1 MRPRF
6 QADENLSAKIV
17 AGLLRRE
24 PSLDFQ
30 TAKAAKLIGLSDP
43 EVLAIAARDNRIL
56 VSHDRET
63 LPNHFRR
70 FVETSTSAGVL
81 IVSQK
86 LDVGASIEQ
95 IFLVWIASEA
105 EEWINRIGYLPI

>member
-6 QADENLSAKIV
+6 QADENLNAKIV

-30 TAKAAKLIGLSDP
+30 SAKAARLIGLSDP
-43 EVLAIAARDNRIL
+43 EALAIAAQDNRIL

-63 LPNHFRR
+63 LPDHFSR
-70 FVETSTSAGVL
+70 FIEKSTSAGLL

-86 LDVGASIEQ
+86 LDIGAAIEQ
-95 IFLVWIASEA
+95 ILLVWTATEA
-105 EEWINRIGYLPI
+105 EEWINRIGYLPF

>member
-6 QADENLSAKIV
+6 QADENLNAKIV

-30 TAKAAKLIGLSDP
+30 TAMAARLIGLSDP

-56 VSHDRET
+56 VSHDRKT

-86 LDVGASIEQ
+86 LEIGASIEQ

-105 EEWINRIGYLPI
+105 

>member
-6 QADENLSAKIV
+6 QADENLNAKMI

-30 TAKAAKLIGLSDP
+30 TAQAAKVVGLPDS
-43 EVLAIAARDNRIL
+43 EVLAIASRDNRIL

-63 LPNHFRR
+63 LPNHFSR
-70 FVETSTSAGVL
+70 FIEKSTSAGLL

-86 LDVGASIEQ
+86 LDIGDSIEQ
-95 IFLVWIASEA
+95 ILLVWTASEA
-105 EEWINRIGYLPI
+105 EEWINRIGYLPF